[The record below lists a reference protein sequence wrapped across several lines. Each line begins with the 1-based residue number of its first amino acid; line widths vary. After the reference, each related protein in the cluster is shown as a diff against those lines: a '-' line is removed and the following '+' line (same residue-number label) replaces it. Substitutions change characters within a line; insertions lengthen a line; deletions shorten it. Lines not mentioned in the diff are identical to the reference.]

1 VGPGGASF
9 PPGGL
14 PGVQRGFD
22 VPTQGNVDHV
32 AAPKGSK
39 GGADHHDWMG
49 ESELDKHEGEAG
61 YTYEG
66 NYTAN
71 VHPEE
76 WLNDFSS
83 IWRIDLRIY
92 GKDEESVCRLR
103 QVLTKVVYDGELT
116 TDLAAHW
123 KELVNLDVGLVE
135 ETRSFNRKHL
145 CACNC
150 VAPCGALP
158 LPPCA
163 PEIEVRI
170 YVFMRVCVC
179 VCVCVCAC
187 VYICV
192 YIYRWMASSWVL
204 PTGEC
209 TYTR

>member
-1 VGPGGASF
+1 
-9 PPGGL
+9 
-14 PGVQRGFD
+14 
-22 VPTQGNVDHV
+22 
-32 AAPKGSK
+32 
-39 GGADHHDWMG
+39 MG